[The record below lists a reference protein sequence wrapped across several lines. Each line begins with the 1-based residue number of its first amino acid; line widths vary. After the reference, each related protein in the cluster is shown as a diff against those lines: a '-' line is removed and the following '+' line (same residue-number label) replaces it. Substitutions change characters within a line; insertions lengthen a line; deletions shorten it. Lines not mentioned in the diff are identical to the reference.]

1 LRNIAGVSSIT
12 QKRYLNFPLPPN
24 TQMLNNKV
32 AIITW
37 KGEEPS
43 GILIR
48 SKDIYETYVRFFEH
62 LWGIAKK

>member
-1 LRNIAGVSSIT
+1 
-12 QKRYLNFPLPPN
+12 
-24 TQMLNNKV
+24 MLNNKV